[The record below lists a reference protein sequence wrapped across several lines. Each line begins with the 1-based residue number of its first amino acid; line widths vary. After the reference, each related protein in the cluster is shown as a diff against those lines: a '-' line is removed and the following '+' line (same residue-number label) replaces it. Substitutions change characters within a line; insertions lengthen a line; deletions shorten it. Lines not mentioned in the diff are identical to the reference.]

1 MLALAGGGLPLRSC
15 NKIIDLR
22 PGAAAQ
28 FLVVGCIYKE
38 QVLKPSILDEYSGE
52 EYCRRR
58 ISCCAVCLKPL
69 EDTERWVALLCVY
82 LLVCARR
89 LLNALTPV
97 RPCNTLHEN
106 TAVGW

>member
-1 MLALAGGGLPLRSC
+1 MCFSKGHLFSPSHSLSLFPSLPPSVTHSSRSHTTAPVLALAGGGLPLRSC

-58 ISCCAVCLKPL
+58 ISCCAVCLKP
-69 EDTERWVALLCVY
+69 
-82 LLVCARR
+82 
-89 LLNALTPV
+89 
-97 RPCNTLHEN
+97 
-106 TAVGW
+106 